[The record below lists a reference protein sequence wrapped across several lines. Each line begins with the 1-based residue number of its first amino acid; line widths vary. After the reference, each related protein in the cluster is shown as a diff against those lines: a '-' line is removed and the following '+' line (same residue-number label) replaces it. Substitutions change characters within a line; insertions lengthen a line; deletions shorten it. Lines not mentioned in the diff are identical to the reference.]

1 MKRVTLALAAALA
14 LGGSAQADIL
24 SVGVTPLSGTTV
36 AANPQLAG
44 VVLED
49 DLVPFSF
56 STPSGTVSGAV
67 QSRVVRSSV
76 DNTLDFYWRVL
87 NDSSSSAAIT
97 SFRLADLFFV
107 TTYNGNYRIDGL
119 GDVAPDS
126 ARRFV
131 TPNLNFLFGNLNGKP
146 LAPGEGSNFF
156 FLDTNAM
163 HYIRNASYDL
173 VAQDGGIS
181 STFSTFEPIPEPATY
196 ALLTGGLA
204 LLALARRR
212 RS

>member
-1 MKRVTLALAAALA
+1 MKRVTLALAVALA
-14 LGGSAQADIL
+14 LGASARAEIL
-24 SVGVTPLSGTTV
+24 SVGITPLSGTTV

-49 DLVPFSF
+49 DLVPFTF

-87 NDSSSSAAIT
+87 NDTSSSAAIT
-97 SFRLADLFFV
+97 SFHLANFYV
-107 TTYNGNYRIDGL
+107 PVYNANYRIDGL

-126 ARRFV
+126 ARRFP
-131 TPNLNFLFGNLNGKP
+131 TPDVNFFFGNLSGNT
-146 LAPGEGSNFF
+146 LAPGAGSNFF
-156 FLDTNAM
+156 FLDTNAL
-163 HYIRNASYDL
+163 HYTRSASYDL
-173 VAQDGGIS
+173 LTQDGGIS
-181 STFSTFEPIPEPATY
+181 GTFSTFAPVPEPATY
-196 ALLTGGLA
+196 ALLAGGLGF
-204 LLALARRR
+204 LALARRR